1 MNGKSD
7 FTWSA
12 LVHLGVRMWGDKNQ
26 DDRLHFSEER
36 YRRVT
41 ARMAEIGMNQLVIDI
56 GEGIRLPSHPELA
69 VRAPGR
75 RRRCAR
81 RSRASGRWA
90 SRRFRS

>member
-36 YRRVT
+36 
-41 ARMAEIGMNQLVIDI
+41 
-56 GEGIRLPSHPELA
+56 
-69 VRAPGR
+69 
-75 RRRCAR
+75 
-81 RSRASGRWA
+81 
-90 SRRFRS
+90 